1 MAPRRL
7 VPALLSLAVAGGLT
21 AACGSP
27 AAAPGSTSGSPT
39 VTLTVVEPA
48 APESLNPVKANV
60 GSDNWYVNLAYDPLL
75 RLNPDGTLGPDLAV
89 KWGYVG
95 AGNRVFDLTLRPGV
109 KFSDGAPLTAKAVA
123 ASLNYARSE
132 GLNVSWTAAMSSI
145 TATGPLTVQIDCSSP
160 DPIIPFLLNQIAML
174 GSPISPAGLADPNAM
189 GTRSFGAGPY
199 VLDTSATV
207 PNDYYTYTPNPYY
220 WDKSKIHWKKVVLKI
235 DSNPSSALDA
245 VETGEAELVGIT
257 ANQVGAAQSAGLS
270 IVDTPIAFTGVN
282 LAERSSGP
290 LAIIDVREALNYAVN
305 RAAISNAI
313 FGKFGAPTDEISLPG
328 LNGFAANYDAHYS
341 YDPAKAKQLLAQA
354 GYPHGFT
361 LNAEVQGIEGLD
373 LVPEAVFQE
382 WKQIGVTVNVTTDTT
397 IGGWLSD
404 VMSRKFPAMG
414 FGYGGNTTYLLA
426 QDWMLPHATAFNPFA
441 TSNPTLTSMLA
452 TAAAAS
458 PAQQPVLY
466 QDAMRYL
473 IDQAWFV
480 SVARE
485 DDIEAYNAKALTGV
499 DLGPGYITDL
509 AWTVAPK

>member
-1 MAPRRL
+1 MTC
-7 VPALLSLAVAGGLT
+7 V
-21 AACGSP
+21 
-27 AAAPGSTSGSPT
+27 
-39 VTLTVVEPA
+39 
-48 APESLNPVKANV
+48 
-60 GSDNWYVNLAYDPLL
+60 
-75 RLNPDGTLGPDLAV
+75 
-89 KWGYVG
+89 
-95 AGNRVFDLTLRPGV
+95 
-109 KFSDGAPLTAKAVA
+109 
-123 ASLNYARSE
+123 
-132 GLNVSWTAAMSSI
+132 
-145 TATGPLTVQIDCSSP
+145 
-160 DPIIPFLLNQIAML
+160 
-174 GSPISPAGLADPNAM
+174 

-199 VLDTSATV
+199 VLDTAATV

-220 WDKSKIHWKKVVLKI
+220 WDKSKIHWKKIVLKI

-245 VETGEAELVGIT
+245 VETGEADLVGIT

-270 IVDTPIAFTGVN
+270 TVDTPIAFTGVN

-290 LAIIDVREALNYAVN
+290 LANIDVREALNYAVN
-305 RAAISNAI
+305 RTAISDAI
-313 FGKFGAPTDEISLPG
+313 FGKYGAPTDEISLPG
-328 LNGFAANYDAHYS
+328 LNGFAANYDDHYS

-361 LNAEVQGIEGLD
+361 LKAEVQGIEGLD

-382 WKQIGVTVNVTTDTT
+382 WKQIGVTVSVTTDTT

-404 VMSRKFPAMG
+404 VMSRKFPVMG

-441 TSNPTLTSMLA
+441 TSDPTLTSMLA

-466 QDAMRYL
+466 QGVMRYL

-485 DDIEAYNAKALTGV
+485 DDIEAYNAKTLTGV